1 LEKPETFFR
10 VGEREG
16 RKEGT
21 MDGWK
26 EHMDRGPGQMP
37 GMGGRTGL
45 MEIWDEPD
53 RRKDEEPIGDE
64 FFFLFFLIILFIYLF
79 G

>member
-1 LEKPETFFR
+1 
-10 VGEREG
+10 
-16 RKEGT
+16 